1 MLLISLQVTLAI
13 TAQTLHFLPKCKQ
26 RQMAHSS
33 LKLNQLKG
41 NKGNHYFTNTYYTFE
56 GTFTQEQRQVRYNLH
71 LMTLDP
77 DDIYVLT

>member
-1 MLLISLQVTLAI
+1 MQAT
-13 TAQTLHFLPKCKQ
+13 TNG
-26 RQMAHSS
+26 S
-33 LKLNQLKG
+33 LKFETKSTQG